1 MYTKNNTFKSISK
14 KVNSLNL
21 DQLELLFITYQQ
33 LNIHSDFFMSQETYQ
48 EFLNILYRT
57 SSKHQPDTFK
67 SLVNLLT
74 SLTYKDKYPHL
85 LLAINLIKQNI
96 PLKTILYNVYL
107 HR

>member
-1 MYTKNNTFKSISK
+1 MYTKNNTFKSIGK

-48 EFLNILYRT
+48 EFLNIRYRT

-67 SLVNLLT
+67 SLVNLLMRT
-74 SLTYKDKYPHL
+74 LHVKRKY
-85 LLAINLIKQNI
+85 
-96 PLKTILYNVYL
+96 
-107 HR
+107 